1 MGLRSVGGV
10 VRRRT
15 EREAGYKVPARSGPA
30 SPASLSQPAAPPQP
44 PLRRRHT
51 GSGCRAQ
58 GTYKAPTQGYGPR
71 LTS

>member
-1 MGLRSVGGV
+1 MGLRSVGGGGQ
-10 VRRRT
+10 RRT
-15 EREAGYKVPARSGPA
+15 EREAGYEVPARSGPA

-44 PLRRRHT
+44 PLRRHT
-51 GSGCRAQ
+51 GTGCRAQ